1 MILKKKSASVE
12 RDGEPKLSLEGRYIL
27 PQVYVQV
34 CMGKTQGTGEDLYRK
49 IIWTH

>member
-27 PQVYVQV
+27 PQVYVQCV
-34 CMGKTQGTGEDLYRK
+34 WERPKALEK
-49 IIWTH
+49 IYIAK